1 MRWLKRAVRR
11 WLRSD
16 DEIRISED
24 SPYAA
29 PHNSMGDSQMS
40 VQMFRAMNGTVLVLH
55 SQNAQGRNLVIGSR
69 QAGPTIY
76 VLKDGESVQD
86 AVATLLVKARLDSM

>member
-1 MRWLKRAVRR
+1 MNWLKRTIRR
-11 WLRSD
+11 WLNPD
-16 DEIRISED
+16 IELTVGED
-24 SPYAA
+24 RVYASQA
-29 PHNSMGDSQMS
+29 HHNMGETQTS

-55 SQNAQGRNLVIGSR
+55 TQNTLGKNIVGSR

-76 VLKDGESVQD
+76 VLKEGESIQD